1 MKVRLSAFPLFTMPQ
16 KSNKHIPWCMCG
28 AQRTTCGS
36 EFSLSTTQVPGIE
49 LRQSGMGAGSCTHSH
64 LTGTSKYFWIRS
76 KLMLVSCSEKPQIP
90 SIWAFIL
97 LKLLGLLTHFQCT
110 MHGRGDCFRD
120 QVTNRFGICFLP
132 LINLFSLRELSY
144 YIVSCTME

>member
-1 MKVRLSAFPLFTMPQ
+1 
-16 KSNKHIPWCMCG
+16 
-28 AQRTTCGS
+28 
-36 EFSLSTTQVPGIE
+36 
-49 LRQSGMGAGSCTHSH
+49 
-64 LTGTSKYFWIRS
+64 
-76 KLMLVSCSEKPQIP
+76 MLVSCSEKPQIP

-110 MHGRGDCFRD
+110 MHGRGDSFRD